1 MIGQTDLL
9 DKLHKLIDADEF
21 PQFSIFIG
29 AKGSGKNTLMQ
40 EIAPLISSNVV
51 TLPDVKIDTI
61 REMIES
67 ANKKASAGAKIVYI
81 IRDSEQMSLP
91 AKNSI
96 LKIVEEPP
104 KGAYFMMSVVN
115 EADLLDTIKN
125 RAAIFRMRPYSLT
138 DKQDYLGSCKTRLD
152 DDTESFVLKTANTLY
167 DIEMLLKSNPRELE
181 RCANDLIDS
190 FAKDSTARL
199 LNYIKKIAFKPDAD
213 GYEPLLFF
221 KVCLV
226 ELGHRAYN
234 SNQQRGLMYSML
246 MKRTMDAMSDF
257 RYSSVSKEK
266 IFDMWIL
273 DCRKIVKKY
282 GDKSSKEANTR

>member
-1 MIGQTDLL
+1 MIGQADLL

-61 REMIES
+61 RDMIES
-67 ANKKASAGAKIVYI
+67 ANKKAAAGAKIVYI

-91 AKNSI
+91 AKR
-96 LKIVEEPP
+96 
-104 KGAYFMMSVVN
+104 AYFMMSVVN

-125 RAAIFRMRPYSLT
+125 RAAIFRMRPYSLA
-138 DKQDYLGSCKTRLD
+138 DKQDYLDSCKTRLD

-190 FAKDSTARL
+190 FAKDSPARL
-199 LNYIKKIAFKPDAD
+199 LNYIKKIAFKTDAD

-266 IFDMWIL
+266 TFDMWIL